1 MGRSFVTFN
10 YGDTF
15 LDLGAGGGESFVISK
30 ALFPNCSLHGIELA
44 EGSHDYLKM
53 HYGVNCHESLK
64 DFNEGG
70 KKAKIILMS
79 HTLEHFRLS
88 DLNSFF
94 SQLKS
99 SLSTDGIVIV
109 EVPNQDYRYGSSRW
123 SVTPHLLF
131 FTKFSISLL
140 FENYGF
146 NVLFN
151 DTCGPF
157 IDKKLNFKMSSLKY
171 KLKIIFNRL
180 GPRAQVIIRQIVRLY
195 QRNIKSIF
203 TSLNKRKIIALP
215 WHSYGDERCCIR
227 LVAKLDH

>member
-53 HYGVNCHESLK
+53 HYGVNCHQSLK

-146 NVLFN
+146 NCYLTILV
-151 DTCGPF
+151 G
-157 IDKKLNFKMSSLKY
+157 
-171 KLKIIFNRL
+171 RL
-180 GPRAQVIIRQIVRLY
+180 L
-195 QRNIKSIF
+195 IK
-203 TSLNKRKIIALP
+203 N
-215 WHSYGDERCCIR
+215 
-227 LVAKLDH
+227 